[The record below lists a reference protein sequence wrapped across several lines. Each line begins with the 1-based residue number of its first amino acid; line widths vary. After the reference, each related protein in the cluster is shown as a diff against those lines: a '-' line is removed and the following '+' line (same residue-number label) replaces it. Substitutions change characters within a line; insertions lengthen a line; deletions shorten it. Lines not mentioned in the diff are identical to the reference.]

1 MAKIR
6 ILYFLYFQ
14 YKLYKS
20 VIDDVV
26 NNVREA
32 FIDEGVD
39 EQVLQDLKQ
48 VWYSILSFEH
58 LQNLQQA

>member
-48 VWYSILSFEH
+48 V
-58 LQNLQQA
+58 